1 MDPKLALL
9 VQLWPIFSSWRWSQ
23 SKTGLQFKLKR
34 LSHWT
39 CSESKSKKRSMS
51 KMFCWRHFIPLVTP
65 RKFFLAWVSFCLY
78 DKFAGFFSA
87 KHTKHSGD
95 THGGT
100 SFTSNISFQSRVS
113 LILFKTCFILYWV
126 YYSDFR
132 VISDKSLILKSTQC
146 KRKGVVS
153 FPQLH
158 AWPSCNLS
166 SNLIF

>member
-51 KMFCWRHFIPLVTP
+51 KVFCGRHFIPLVTP

-78 DKFAGFFSA
+78 NKFAGFFSA

-95 THGGT
+95 THGGA

-113 LILFKTCFILYWV
+113 LILSKKCVILYWV
-126 YYSDFR
+126 YYSDFEGHFWQITDIKEHSMQKER
-132 VISDKSLILKSTQC
+132 SCQ
-146 KRKGVVS
+146 
-153 FPQLH
+153 FPL
-158 AWPSCNLS
+158 ASRLA
-166 SNLIF
+166 FM